1 VLVSLIYLSS
11 IKLINFSS
19 LYCIV
24 EQKMCLIFI
33 NEFCYLCFLKNLEG
47 VCQFKLMLQLVAV
60 IYSYVELLN
69 HFDLYILLIKHSI
82 FRQKVRLNLGHSVY
96 AFSWFKKY
104 YFSST

>member
-1 VLVSLIYLSS
+1 
-11 IKLINFSS
+11 
-19 LYCIV
+19 
-24 EQKMCLIFI
+24 MCLIFI
-33 NEFCYLCFLKNLEG
+33 NEFCYLCFLKNLVG

-96 AFSWFKKY
+96 AFSWFKKS